1 MQESKLGQ
9 PRETVDL
16 YLIILLHDGRILC
29 TRSLYQY
36 STASAWHTSMYKP
49 NINKA
54 NAHSFIRA
62 HVMAQFGYSIES
74 SDALSFITTYVDATS
89 IDTWVYKL
97 ILPQTVR
104 FKVAATR
111 EVKAVCVDDLFV
123 EYAKNR
129 RSFLEIGIDIINLA
143 ESTGELYE

>member
-1 MQESKLGQ
+1 MQESKSERQ
-9 PRETVDL
+9 CETVDL
-16 YLIILLHDGRILC
+16 YLIILLHDRRILC
-29 TRSLYQY
+29 TRSVYQY
-36 STASAWHTSMYKP
+36 NTASAWHTSMYRP
-49 NINKA
+49 NINRA
-54 NAHSFIRA
+54 NINSFIRA
-62 HVMAQFGYSIES
+62 HVMAQFGYSIEA
-74 SDALSFITTYVDATS
+74 SDALSFVTTYVDTTS
-89 IDTWVYKL
+89 IDTWVYRL

-104 FKVAATR
+104 FKVSATR